1 MKSDAVAFGIAGVL
15 FGLIA
20 GWIIGSQQASPR
32 SAVAAPP
39 PSAGAVAPAGG
50 TPASTRAAVLDETKV
65 SALRNVAERET
76 TNPTPR
82 VDLGNL
88 YFDAERYDEAIKW
101 YSEALKLAPKDIN
114 VSTDLA
120 VSYYY
125 QNQIDRALQQFDHSL
140 ELDAKHLKTLL
151 NRGIVLAFGKQD
163 LEGAAASWQKVI
175 SLSPDS
181 QEGQAAKRLLDNLKS
196 AHPGGT
202 AAPASTPRG

>member
-1 MKSDAVAFGIAGVL
+1 MKAQSIVLTIAGTF
-15 FGLIA
+15 FGFIV
-20 GWIIGSQQASPR
+20 GWILGTQQAGVSR
-32 SAVAAPP
+32 GV
-39 PSAGAVAPAGG
+39 AVAPVAA
-50 TPASTRAAVLDETKV
+50 TQQAAAPASNTKVVDESQAAPLRAAVQSNPSDEQ
-65 SALRNVAERET
+65 S
-76 TNPTPR
+76 R
-82 VDLGNL
+82 VQLGNL
-88 YFDAERYDEAIKW
+88 YFDAERYDEAAKW
-101 YSEALKLAPKDIN
+101 YEEAVRLNPKDIN

-140 ELDAKHLKTLL
+140 ALDSKHLKTLL

-163 LEGAAASWQKVI
+163 LEAAAASWQKVI